1 MRRAVLVLPV
11 LLAACTQATDIGYLP
26 GPTQLSLSVTPVST
40 PGTVRVTVDVDQGVW
55 SPNNVTVFVHDGAA
69 SFTMSPLSAVRLQ
82 PTPTAPWT
90 HRYTTALALDPAVD
104 HLLKA
109 SICWAPGNDPTC
121 LGGNPVTLNA
131 GTF

>member
-1 MRRAVLVLPV
+1 MLALPM

-26 GPTQLSLSVTPVST
+26 GPTQLRLSTTSTST
-40 PGTVRVTVDVDQGVW
+40 PGTVKVTVDVDQGVW
-55 SPNNVTVFVHDGAA
+55 SPKDVKVFVHDGVA
-69 SFTMSPLSAVRLQ
+69 SLPLNPSSAVRLS

-90 HRYTTALALDPAVD
+90 HQYTTALALDPAVD

-109 SICWAPGNDPTC
+109 GVCWAPGNNPTC
-121 LGGNPVTLNA
+121 IGGTPVTLNA